1 MKLKVNTI
9 LKLYSAL
16 VILMFGIY
24 ASEEAEIP
32 SLDEATT
39 PFYEVGYSAQ
49 NTTIPNINGDDNSV
63 ADISFTENSEI
74 LKYNMYIST
83 KKTFNNE
90 FDILEEL
97 KKRTF
102 VVESKSLKNDSNWI
116 SVSEIFQKTDN
127 SKY

>member
-49 NTTIPNINGDDNSV
+49 NTTIPNINGDDTSV
-63 ADISFTENSEI
+63 ADISFTEHSEI
-74 LKYNMYIST
+74 LKSKIYIQYDQQRARWD
-83 KKTFNNE
+83 KLHF
-90 FDILEEL
+90 FYQ
-97 KKRTF
+97 
-102 VVESKSLKNDSNWI
+102 NDASN
-116 SVSEIFQKTDN
+116 
-127 SKY
+127 